1 MVGIVTYLCKEHV
14 DLILQLLFPL
24 DKERI
29 RSTNWDLETGEP
41 VLALESMAGNKIE
54 ENLEE
59 RLLYDIPEYKYP
71 EDLVLPHMDKSAS
84 IIPHPERQT
93 QKSRYSEPS

>member
-71 EDLVLPHMDKSAS
+71 KDLVLPHMDKSAS
-84 IIPHPERQT
+84 ITPHPERQT